1 MTENTDRVTSSAREH
16 PPHSDLGVP
25 EPEFRIDYATFH
37 LDVGS
42 ADEAMRSYLAQKV
55 AAAPTDLLAHTRRIL
70 LAQRCNDRQ
79 EALGALVDLF
89 IATGAKG
96 QGLRQRL
103 LDACGP
109 VLADEHRRL
118 LNEKMTTGWPA
129 DLPSPSPAS
138 LLPSGRIGSAAIV
151 SRSDPDKDAV
161 VAK

>member
-1 MTENTDRVTSSAREH
+1 MTGTTNQPTASPRER
-16 PPHSDLGVP
+16 PLDSDLGLP

-138 LLPSGRIGSAAIV
+138 LLPSGRIGSVAIV
-151 SRSDPDKDAV
+151 SRSDLDSDAV
-161 VAK
+161 AAK